1 MPPCPR
7 YEILDPDEVGIYHCV
22 SRCVRRAFLCGVD
35 VVTGRCFDHR
45 KEWIEDATAL
55 LASQF
60 AIDVLDSCV
69 MSNHIHHVLRNR
81 PDIAE
86 QWSDEEVVRR
96 WWNICPKRKEPD
108 GSPSEMTDAELQMRL
123 SDKEQVQEYR
133 RRLSDISWFMKVL
146 KEPVAKRA
154 NREDSTTGHFWA
166 ERFHSTRLLDEA
178 AVLACSIYV
187 DLNVIRAGQ
196 AQTPEDSRYTS
207 AWHRI
212 QALLQTNG
220 TPWSAEE
227 DGADATDVA
236 QAVER
241 VDDSREAVSSTE
253 HFCAANAERPDAWL
267 APIPEAGEAGNRT
280 SPTCRASD
288 KGFLSLTV
296 QQYLELLDWTGRQ
309 VRGGAG
315 QIPDHLA
322 SILERLGIV
331 VERWAATITS
341 LDGWFP
347 RVMGRAAAV
356 TQAAADAGRRWFRGV
371 GWCRTAF
378 AS

>member
-1 MPPCPR
+1 
-7 YEILDPDEVGIYHCV
+7 
-22 SRCVRRAFLCGVD
+22 VD

-86 QWSDEEVVRR
+86 RWSDEEVVRR
-96 WWNICPKRKEPD
+96 WWNISPKRKEPD
-108 GSPSEMTDAELQMRL
+108 GTPSEMTDVELQMRL

-133 RRLSDISWFMKVL
+133 RRLSDISWFMKIL

-166 ERFHSTRLLDEA
+166 ERFHSTRLLDAA

-322 SILERLGIV
+322 PILERLGIV
-331 VERWAATITS
+331 VEQWTATIAS

-347 RVMGRAAAV
+347 RALGRAAAV
-356 TQAAADAGRRWFRGV
+356 TQAAADAGRRWFRGI
-371 GWCRTAF
+371 GRCRTAF